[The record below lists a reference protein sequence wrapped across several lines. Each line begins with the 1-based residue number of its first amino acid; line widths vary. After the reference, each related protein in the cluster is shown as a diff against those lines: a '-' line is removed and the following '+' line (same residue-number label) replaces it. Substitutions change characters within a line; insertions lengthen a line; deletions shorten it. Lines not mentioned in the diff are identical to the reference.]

1 MNKQFKNILKKKM
14 SDLPSLIISEINKVR
29 QNPSSYIPLIKKQK
43 DLIKG
48 EILYRTNETPIQL
61 TEGIKSFE
69 NAIEYL
75 KKKKKVLK
83 LEENKNLNLAALDLV
98 NDIGP
103 KGLFSHEDS
112 NGNNLNDRI
121 EKYCEW
127 ENCCNEIIQFSTNKP
142 EEIIIDIIV
151 DDGIENK
158 LNRESLFNDNYK
170 FIGCGINEHKDFG
183 FVIAIILVGG
193 IREKDTLFFD
203 YDNYKYQFN
212 QNENFDKE
220 KIALNDYQI
229 NDSDAPD
236 NTVSVKIVKKQ
247 KEFNGKKIVVVKKF
261 YKLDDGSEHVVE
273 IEEF

>member
-1 MNKQFKNILKKKM
+1 M
-14 SDLPSLIISEINKVR
+14 SELSSLIISEINKVR
-29 QNPSSYIPLIKKQK
+29 QNPSSYISLIKKQK

-48 EILYRTNETPIQL
+48 EILYRENESPIQL
-61 TEGIKSFE
+61 TEGEKSFQ
-69 NAIEYL
+69 NAIDYL
-75 KKKKKVLK
+75 KKKKKTFK
-83 LEENKNLNLAALDLV
+83 LEENNNLNLAALDLV

-127 ENCCNEIIQFSTNKP
+127 ENCCNEIIQFSSKKP

-193 IREKDTLFFD
+193 IREKNSLFFN
-203 YDNYKYQFN
+203 YDNFKYQYN
-212 QNENFDKE
+212 QNDNINQDN
-220 KIALNDYQI
+220 IIVNDYQI

>member
-1 MNKQFKNILKKKM
+1 M
-14 SDLPSLIISEINKVR
+14 SELSSLIISEINKVR

-48 EILYRTNETPIQL
+48 EILYRENQSPIQL
-61 TEGIKSFE
+61 TEGEKSFQ
-69 NAIEYL
+69 NAIDYL
-75 KKKKKVLK
+75 KKKKKTFK
-83 LEENKNLNLAALDLV
+83 LEENNNLNLAALDLV

-127 ENCCNEIIQFSTNKP
+127 EDCCNEIIQFSSKKP

-170 FIGCGINEHKDFG
+170 FIGCAINEHKDFG
-183 FVIAIILVGG
+183 YVIVIILVGG
-193 IREKDTLFFD
+193 IREKNSLFFN
-203 YDNYKYQFN
+203 YDNFKYQYN
-212 QNENFDKE
+212 QNDNINQDN
-220 KIALNDYQI
+220 IIVNDYQI
-229 NDSDAPD
+229 NDSDAPN
-236 NTVSVKIVKKQ
+236 NTISVKIVKKQ